1 MLKPTPAI
9 ASASEIASG
18 TACHQTVA
26 PQTSA
31 VYEPPSQIIK
41 IAVLRCNVQQPWRE
55 RPVLSKWLATRASRS
70 RRKAVHGGEGGG
82 AGAQG
87 TISNIGD
94 AGFVGDPLKMKLE
107 VWTDLI
113 GPRSGS
119 RDPASWSPPGRPG
132 SWRR

>member
-55 RPVLSKWLATRASRS
+55 RPVLSKWLAPRASRW
-70 RRKAVHGGEGGG
+70 RRNAVHGESVGGTV
-82 AGAQG
+82 AQG
-87 TISNIGD
+87 TLCNNGAGRIGGGPPENEIGGR
-94 AGFVGDPLKMKLE
+94 AGPNR
-107 VWTDLI
+107 
-113 GPRSGS
+113 PRAGAP
-119 RDPASWSPPGRPG
+119 RPPSWSPPGRPG
-132 SWRR
+132 SWR